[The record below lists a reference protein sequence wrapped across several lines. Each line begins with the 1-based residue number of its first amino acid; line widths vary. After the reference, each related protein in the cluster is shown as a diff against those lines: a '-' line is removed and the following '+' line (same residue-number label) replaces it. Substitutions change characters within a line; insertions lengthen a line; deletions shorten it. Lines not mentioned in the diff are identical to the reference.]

1 MEKISF
7 NQKSKIYMGKT
18 NLVITELFPL
28 EDFSFAAQF
37 LKTSC

>member
-7 NQKSKIYMGKT
+7 NQKCKIYMGKT

-28 EDFSFAAQF
+28 EDFSFAEF
-37 LKTSC
+37 LKISC